1 VPEAPEPLGRDERGR
16 EILAFV
22 PGDVPRYP
30 MPDWLWDDTVLVA
43 AAALLRRLHDATA
56 AFRPPDP
63 RWRLPAREPAEV
75 VCHNDFA
82 PYNLV
87 FRDLALVGVIDF
99 DTASPGPRAWDL
111 AYLAYRLVP
120 LTAPQNPDAPATAEA
135 ERDRRLHL
143 LCTTY
148 GPPADAGAVAATVPE
163 RLDELRAFT
172 LQRAHD
178 GGPPELLDHAALY
191 EADARYARARA

>member
-1 VPEAPEPLGRDERGR
+1 
-16 EILAFV
+16 
-22 PGDVPRYP
+22 
-30 MPDWLWDDTVLVA
+30 VLVA

-56 AFRPPDP
+56 GFRPPDP

-87 FRDLALVGVIDF
+87 FRERALVGVIDF

-120 LTAPQNPDAPATAEA
+120 LTASRNPEAPATAEA
-135 ERDRRLHL
+135 ERDRRLRL

-148 GPPADAGAVAATVPE
+148 GPPADASAVAATVPE
-163 RLDELRAFT
+163 RLDALRAFT
-172 LQRAHD
+172 LHRARD

-191 EADARYARARA
+191 EADARYVRARA